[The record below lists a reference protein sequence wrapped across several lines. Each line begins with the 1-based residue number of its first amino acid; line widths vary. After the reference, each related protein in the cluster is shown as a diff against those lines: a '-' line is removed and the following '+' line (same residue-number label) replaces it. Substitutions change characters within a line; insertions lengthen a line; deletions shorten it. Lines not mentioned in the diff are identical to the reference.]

1 MPSHGIPRIQTLRLP
16 SSLKELSKTWSFLLL
31 LLCTLF
37 NPYRSC
43 PAPLHL
49 FFISLLI
56 DKSISMHLRLPLIY
70 LYCYCYYYLDQTQLA
85 EFRSYEGQDMLY
97 TGDKIVPIKV
107 FLSFFL
113 SCTEYCSLSYCSIW
127 FWLLAIIWK
136 DFALFL
142 RSQLDLRVNNTL
154 IKDQFL
160 WVR

>member
-49 FFISLLI
+49 FFLSLLI

-113 SCTEYCSLSYCSIW
+113 SFLHRVLFAVLLFYLILVACYNMEGFCFVSSISAW
-127 FWLLAIIWK
+127 SS
-136 DFALFL
+136 
-142 RSQLDLRVNNTL
+142 RE
-154 IKDQFL
+154 
-160 WVR
+160 